1 MLEVLSICTLYNGYV
16 ESAVADPIVSSV
28 DTLERYLVVF
38 ARCIYS
44 DTDSALES
52 RFSDAA
58 KLMRDSGCPQ
68 KVQEDASS
76 RYMSICDRS
85 EVAMLRSSPG
95 SPNS

>member
-28 DTLERYLVVF
+28 DTLERHLVVF
-38 ARCIYS
+38 AS

-76 RYMSICDRS
+76 RYMGIYDRS
-85 EVAMLRSSPG
+85 EVAMLRSSSG